1 MSARVTSP
9 EAKRIATS
17 FAYCTTWLLVT
28 TWPPLSQTNPVPD
41 ATPPSVSS
49 PSGLAVDCAA
59 TTCTTEGDTFSKISI
74 LARSASESGPRCS
87 TARAFGPGQAA
98 PPGLRGV
105 THQHTPGPP

>member
-49 PSGLAVDCAA
+49 PSGLAVDFAP
-59 TTCTTEGDTFSKISI
+59 TP
-74 LARSASESGPRCS
+74 LAGGFGGGLRPNPLPDRGRPFFEDLDIGPLGVGERP
-87 TARAFGPGQAA
+87 ALLYGAGIRAGPG
-98 PPGLRGV
+98 
-105 THQHTPGPP
+105 

>member
-41 ATPPSVSS
+41 ATPPSVPS

-59 TTCTTEGDTFSKISI
+59 TTCTTEGDTFANISI
-74 LARSASESGPRCS
+74 LARSASARGPHS
-87 TARAFGPGQAA
+87 PTALAFDPVQDASPILRAEYD
-98 PPGLRGV
+98 
-105 THQHTPGPP
+105 